1 MKSFFLIL
9 SLLAVQTAPQRVN
22 GAIEGSVVD
31 SVSMLP
37 IANVP
42 ITLTIGTLQIDAV
55 SDQSG
60 RFLIPNL
67 SPGAYVV
74 TSNLDGYFGPE
85 ISSYVFVTENQT
97 SHTTLLMV
105 PSGSISGNVV
115 DDIGAPV
122 INTAV
127 QVLRVTYRNGIPA
140 TESAG
145 GQSTDENGRYNVIH
159 LRPGEYYAAASPK
172 AGGALLRTFSPSG
185 LDLSQ
190 ATMIR
195 IHAGE
200 EMSGINITLRK
211 GDLYR
216 VSGQVISA
224 IPDFDPKSSAMSTVT
239 LLPHAN
245 GLQDASFATSVTISM
260 LGEANGRFEL
270 ANIFPGVYD
279 MFASLSDSRSNG
291 VAYGRTT
298 VTVNG
303 GDVEGVRVTVHRGV
317 DIQGTVTVDGGA
329 SPSFNSVRISLQP
342 EGNAARLAGYQQ
354 VSRFQP
360 TVGSSGAFTIPTV
373 PEGQYRIQVAFA
385 PPAPSPTSPTRPVA
399 NRSIDP
405 FAPDPTPP
413 PSLVS
418 VPLAG
423 APLGPN
429 SYVADILQGGMTV
442 YNTGISVGT
451 QAFDPLE
458 VRVRTDGGSVEG
470 IVLDG
475 KLTPFAGA
483 TVVLAPMVQ
492 LRQNPALYRVAIS
505 DETGRFSMTAI
516 RPGDYRLLAWD
527 SITPG
532 AYMNS
537 EVLSNY
543 VEKEYPVTVAANIR
557 VQTKITV
564 ISTKN

>member
-1 MKSFFLIL
+1 MRIL
-9 SLLAVQTAPQRVN
+9 LLLTTLLVSQVTPPRLN

-42 ITLTIGTLQIDAV
+42 ITLTTGTLQIDAI

-74 TSNLDGYFGPE
+74 TATVEDYFGPE
-85 ISSYVFVTENQT
+85 ISTYVYVTDSQT
-97 SHTTLLMV
+97 SHTTLSMV
-105 PSGSISGNVV
+105 PAGSISGNVV
-115 DDIGAPV
+115 DDNGAPV
-122 INTAV
+122 VNTTV
-127 QVLRVTYRNGIPA
+127 QVMRVTYRNGIPA

-145 GQSTDENGRYNVIH
+145 GLSSDENGRYRVIH
-159 LRPGEYYAAASPK
+159 LRPGEYYVAALPK
-172 AGGALLRTFSPSG
+172 PGGPLLRTFSPSA

-195 IHAGE
+195 IHAAE
-200 EMSGINITLRK
+200 EVAGINISLRK
-211 GDLYR
+211 GDLFK

-224 IPDFDPKSSAMSTVT
+224 IPDFDSKSSAMSTVT
-239 LLPHAN
+239 LLSHAN
-245 GLQDASFATSVTISM
+245 GLQDASFSSSVTISM

-279 MFASLSDSRSNG
+279 VFASLSDSRGYGGS
-291 VAYGRTT
+291 YGRTT
-298 VTVNG
+298 ITVNG
-303 GDVEGVRVTVHRGV
+303 GDVENVSITVHRGV
-317 DIQGTVTVDGGA
+317 DIQGKVTVDGGA

-354 VSRFQP
+354 LSRFQP
-360 TVGSSGAFTIPTV
+360 TVDSGGAFTIPTV

-385 PPAPSPTSPTRPVA
+385 PSAPPPSPTRPAA

-413 PSLVS
+413 PALVS

-429 SYVADILQGGMTV
+429 AYVADILQGGRAV
-442 YNTGISVGT
+442 YDTGISVGT
-451 QAFDPLE
+451 QAFEPLD
-458 VRVRTDGGSVEG
+458 VRVRTDGGSVDG

-475 KLTPFAGA
+475 KLIPFAGA
-483 TVVLAPMVQ
+483 TVVLAPMIQ
-492 LRQNPALYRVAIS
+492 YRQNPALYRVAIS
-505 DETGRFSMTAI
+505 DEAGRFSMTAI
-516 RPGDYRLLAWD
+516 RPGDYKLLAWD

-532 AYMNS
+532 AYMNA
-537 EVLSNY
+537 EILSNY
-543 VEKEYPVTVAANIR
+543 VEKEYPVTIAANIR
-557 VQTKITV
+557 VQTRVTV
-564 ISTKN
+564 ISTRN

>member
-1 MKSFFLIL
+1 MRIL
-9 SLLAVQTAPQRVN
+9 LLLTTLLVSQVTPPRLN

-37 IANVP
+37 VANVP
-42 ITLTIGTLQIDAV
+42 ITLTTGTLQIDAIT
-55 SDQSG
+55 DQSG

-67 SPGAYVV
+67 SPGAYVA
-74 TSNLDGYFGPE
+74 TATLDGYFGPE
-85 ISSYVFVTENQT
+85 ISAYVYVTESQT
-97 SHTTLLMV
+97 SHTTLSMV
-105 PSGSISGNVV
+105 PAGSISGNVV
-115 DDIGAPV
+115 DDSGAPLA
-122 INTAV
+122 NTAV
-127 QVLRVTYRNGIPA
+127 QVLRVTYRNGISA

-145 GQSTDENGRYNVIH
+145 AQSSDENGRYNVTH
-159 LRPGEYYAAASPK
+159 LRPGEYYVAALPK
-172 AGGALLRTFSPSG
+172 AGGPLLRTFSPSG

-190 ATMIR
+190 ATMVR

-200 EMSGINITLRK
+200 EVSGINVALRK
-211 GDLYR
+211 GDLFK

-224 IPDFDPKSSAMSTVT
+224 IPGFDPKSSAMSTVT
-239 LLPHAN
+239 LLSHAN
-245 GLQDASFATSVTISM
+245 GLQDASFASSINVSM
-260 LGEANGRFEL
+260 LGEANGRFDL

-279 MFASLSDSRSNG
+279 VFASLSDSRSAG
-291 VAYGRTT
+291 VAYGKTT

-303 GDVEGVRVTVHRGV
+303 GDVDNVRITVHRGV
-317 DIQGTVTVDGGA
+317 DILGKVTVDGGA
-329 SPSFNSVRISLQP
+329 SPSFNSVRISLQA

-354 VSRFQP
+354 LSRFQP
-360 TVGSSGAFTIPTV
+360 TVGSDGTFTIPTV

-385 PPAPSPTSPTRPVA
+385 PPAPPPSPTRPVA

-413 PSLVS
+413 PALVS

-429 SYVADILQGGMTV
+429 AYVADILQGGMTV

-458 VRVRTDGGSVEG
+458 VRVRTDGGSVDG
-470 IVLDG
+470 IVIDG
-475 KLTPFAGA
+475 KLIPFAGA

-492 LRQNPALYRVAIS
+492 YRQNPALYRVAIS
-505 DETGRFSMTAI
+505 DEAGRFSMTAI
-516 RPGDYRLLAWD
+516 RPGDYKLLAWD

-532 AYMNS
+532 SYMNA
-537 EVLSNY
+537 EILSNY

-557 VQTKITV
+557 VQTRVTV
-564 ISTKN
+564 ISTSK

>member
-1 MKSFFLIL
+1 MRTYLFIATILI
-9 SLLAVQTAPQRVN
+9 SQLAPPRVN

-74 TSNLDGYFGPE
+74 TSTLDGYFGPE

-172 AGGALLRTFSPSG
+172 AGGALLRTFSPSA

-211 GDLYR
+211 E
-216 VSGQVISA
+216 ISTGFPA
-224 IPDFDPKSSAMSTVT
+224 RSSA
-239 LLPHAN
+239 P
-245 GLQDASFATSVTISM
+245 
-260 LGEANGRFEL
+260 
-270 ANIFPGVYD
+270 Y
-279 MFASLSDSRSNG
+279 
-291 VAYGRTT
+291 
-298 VTVNG
+298 
-303 GDVEGVRVTVHRGV
+303 
-317 DIQGTVTVDGGA
+317 
-329 SPSFNSVRISLQP
+329 
-342 EGNAARLAGYQQ
+342 
-354 VSRFQP
+354 
-360 TVGSSGAFTIPTV
+360 
-373 PEGQYRIQVAFA
+373 
-385 PPAPSPTSPTRPVA
+385 PTST
-399 NRSIDP
+399 
-405 FAPDPTPP
+405 
-413 PSLVS
+413 
-418 VPLAG
+418 
-423 APLGPN
+423 
-429 SYVADILQGGMTV
+429 
-442 YNTGISVGT
+442 
-451 QAFDPLE
+451 
-458 VRVRTDGGSVEG
+458 
-470 IVLDG
+470 
-475 KLTPFAGA
+475 
-483 TVVLAPMVQ
+483 
-492 LRQNPALYRVAIS
+492 QNPARCRPSRCCLMRMGCRTPALRPPLRSRCSAKPMDDSNSRIFFPVSTTCSQACQ
-505 DETGRFSMTAI
+505 TTAAMAS
-516 RPGDYRLLAWD
+516 RMEEQP
-527 SITPG
+527 
-532 AYMNS
+532 
-537 EVLSNY
+537 
-543 VEKEYPVTVAANIR
+543 
-557 VQTKITV
+557 
-564 ISTKN
+564 